1 VPGLEGPGYW
11 LAVLYIVV
19 KASLAMVLWG
29 VASVGYFLKPLFWW
43 ERIWAAVAAGFLVAA
58 VPFTDQI
65 GFVLAAFFAG
75 FHFWRSRQV
84 AKPAVGQ

>member
-1 VPGLEGPGYW
+1 
-11 LAVLYIVV
+11 
-19 KASLAMVLWG
+19 
-29 VASVGYFLKPLFWW
+29 
-43 ERIWAAVAAGFLVAA
+43 VAA

-84 AKPAVGQ
+84 AKPAIGQ